1 MQWEAYRNLSGLA
14 KIDPAKQV
22 QVLTLCLS
30 RETLAVVHN
39 LGLSDEQMK
48 DVAQIIT
55 AMRRYVD
62 GHVNETVE
70 RRNFRR
76 RVQQPGVIR

>member
-1 MQWEAYRNLSGLA
+1 
-14 KIDPAKQV
+14 
-22 QVLTLCLS
+22 
-30 RETLAVVHN
+30 
-39 LGLSDEQMK
+39 MK

-70 RRNFRR
+70 RQNFRR
-76 RVQQPGVIR
+76 RVQQPGESFNDFLISLHANSAQRPACKKH

>member
-1 MQWEAYRNLSGLA
+1 MSDPPLYTFKQNDLPKLDIHVDRGTDFDTWNTQWEAYRNLSGLA

-22 QVLTLCLS
+22 QVLTLCLL

-48 DVAQIIT
+48 DVA
-55 AMRRYVD
+55 
-62 GHVNETVE
+62 
-70 RRNFRR
+70 
-76 RVQQPGVIR
+76 